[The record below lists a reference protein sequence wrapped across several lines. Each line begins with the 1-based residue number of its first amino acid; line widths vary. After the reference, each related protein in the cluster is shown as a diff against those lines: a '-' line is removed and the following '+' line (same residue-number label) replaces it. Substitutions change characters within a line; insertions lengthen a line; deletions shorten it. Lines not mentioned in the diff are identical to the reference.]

1 MRTSNCKLFRLAAA
15 ALLLLSWTAT
25 AGAYCLKICDGTE
38 IKWPI
43 HEVTLQLGKK
53 SFSSANYLAAIYAA
67 RDAWNQS
74 PGFFTVYMN
83 TTDEVGID
91 NGYNEVW
98 FSVDQ
103 DILEGAP
110 GRTISW
116 LTCGEIEEA
125 DVVFDANWDFTS
137 GTTKSASTAYG
148 GMFHTFRTGATH
160 ELGHVIG
167 LCHNSASYNI
177 MGGDSRFVHANG
189 GTLRNYAGASGIA
202 GEIDLY
208 GVWPPSQFEDV
219 SVVHW
224 KYGGVD
230 GEYSKHR
237 RTRIYD
243 TSDNSLEWVWCGANN
258 AEPCFRVTKGQ
269 TVKVEFTY
277 ENLGRST
284 QNVDIGY
291 YLSTNSLITTLDT
304 FLTTGN
310 ISALGRP
317 VLTTNNTYIT
327 IPSWVVSGRDYYI
340 GAIVNYNRKFVEA
353 VGQNNATYIGI
364 HVD

>member
-1 MRTSNCKLFRLAAA
+1 MQASDIKLSGLAAA
-15 ALLLLSWTAT
+15 ALVLLSWAAT
-25 AGAYCLKICDGTE
+25 AGAYCLKICDGSE
-38 IKWPI
+38 IKWPV

-53 SFSSANYLAAIYAA
+53 SFSNPDYLAAIYAA

-83 TTDEVGID
+83 STDEVGID

-98 FSVDQ
+98 FSTDQ
-103 DILEGAP
+103 DILDGAP

-116 LTCGEIEEA
+116 LGCGEIEEA
-125 DVVFDANWDFTS
+125 DVVFDANYSFTA
-137 GTTKSASTAYG
+137 GTFKASSTAYG
-148 GMFHTFRTGATH
+148 GAFRTFRTGATH
-160 ELGHVIG
+160 ELGHVVG
-167 LCHNSASYNI
+167 LCHSSASYNI
-177 MGGDSRFVHANG
+177 MGSDSRFVHANG
-189 GTLRNYAGASGIA
+189 STLRNYAGASGIA

-224 KYGGVD
+224 KYGGSK
-230 GEYSKHR
+230 GEYSKHV
-237 RTRIYD
+237 RTQIYD
-243 TSDNSLEWVWCGANN
+243 TSDNPLDSVPCGAND
-258 AEPCFRVTKGQ
+258 AEPCFQVTKAQ

-277 ENLGRST
+277 ENLGRNT

-291 YLSTNSLITTLDT
+291 FLSTNSLITTLDT
-304 FLTTGN
+304 LIGTGN

-317 VLTTNNTYIT
+317 VLTTNNTFLA
-327 IPSWVVSGRDYYI
+327 IPGNLTSGRNYYL
-340 GAIVNYNRKFVEA
+340 GAIVNYNRKFAEA

-364 HVD
+364 QVQ